1 MLASRGSRTVIG
13 LVAVTAL
20 VATACSSSKG
30 GPKKTAQLTQSMS
43 REQLAAA
50 AAKDGSLTWYTTFAA
65 DDVASM
71 VKAFN
76 KLYPQVTVK
85 TLRLSADKIPARVST
100 EQRGGKF
107 NADVISGNS
116 SYVAQLIQTNALQPY
131 NPPDAAPLPTGLDMP
146 AGYDSY
152 TYVTTTV
159 LAYNPT
165 VLKQDGLPVP
175 KTLQDLTKPEYKGK
189 FSIDPGAVNIYDST
203 VTSLGPDAA
212 KNLFTDLGNN
222 GPRFVESHTEA
233 VTEVEAGEP
242 PIAATAYGYKAA
254 SEKRKSPGNIDFVNP
269 NPLPTG
275 VDLLDIAKNAPHP
288 NAARLFV
295 DWLSSRA
302 GQQSVVDIT
311 NHTSLRSDVTND
323 KTVWDPATWPPVYS
337 NPNLPSATFN
347 QYLADMKKTL
357 HAP

>member
-1 MLASRGSRTVIG
+1 MLASRRSRAVLG
-13 LVAVTAL
+13 LVAVGLA
-20 VATACSSSKG
+20 AAACSSSKTNSKG
-30 GPKKTAQLTQSMS
+30 SSQLTQSLS

-50 AAKDGSLTWYTTFAA
+50 AAKEGSLTWYTTFAA

-71 VKAFN
+71 TKAFN
-76 KLYPQVTVK
+76 KVYPQVSVK

-100 EQRGGKF
+100 EQRGGKY

-116 SYVAQLIQTNALQPY
+116 SYVAQLIQTGALQPY
-131 NPPDAAPLPTGLDMP
+131 SPPDAAPLPAGLDMP
-146 AGYDSY
+146 TGYDTY
-152 TYVTTTV
+152 TYVTTTA

-165 VLKQDGLPVP
+165 VLRQDGLPIP
-175 KTLQDLTKPEYKGK
+175 HTLQDLTKPVYKGK

-203 VTSLGPDAA
+203 VKSIGADAA
-212 KNLFTDLGNN
+212 KKLFTDLGNN
-222 GPRFVESHTEA
+222 DPRFVESHTEA
-233 VTEVEAGEP
+233 VTDVEAGEP
-242 PIAATAYGYKAA
+242 PVAATAYGYKAA
-254 SEKRKSPGNIDFVNP
+254 SEKRKSPRNIDFVNP

-295 DWLSSRA
+295 DWLSSQA

-311 NHTSLRSDVTND
+311 NHTSLRSDVDND
-323 KTVWDPATWPPVYS
+323 KTVWNPATWPPVYS

-347 QYLADMKKTL
+347 EYLADMKQAL